1 MCSLEGTDYE
11 IVGRIDRIHTDTDG
25 VKTIVEI
32 KNRARGLFKTVRDYE
47 EIQCQTYME
56 MLDIDKCQL
65 IEQYNESRMGYHIIR
80 DKHKWL
86 SELNPKL
93 INFCRHFHSLLSK

>member
-1 MCSLEGTDYE
+1 
-11 IVGRIDRIHTDTDG
+11 
-25 VKTIVEI
+25 
-32 KNRARGLFKTVRDYE
+32 
-47 EIQCQTYME
+47 
-56 MLDIDKCQL
+56 MLDIGKCQL

-93 INFCRHFHSLLSK
+93 INFCRHFHSLLSE